1 MDSSQ
6 IANSIDQ
13 TLLKPDT
20 TFKMIN
26 ELCLSAIEHEFYSV
40 CINPTRI
47 KQANDQLKSSQVKVC
62 SVIGFPLGASSTISK
77 LKEMECCIQDGV
89 NEIDMVMNIGYFKDG
104 KLSYVSKEISN
115 IVDSAPEIIIKVI
128 IETALL
134 NNDEIIK
141 VSKLVEDSGAH
152 FVKTS
157 TGYSKAGACPDI
169 IETIRKTVSTKMGIK
184 ASGGI
189 NSLHQVNELLNAGAN
204 RIGTSSGINI
214 MNELPQN

>member
-62 SVIGFPLGASSTISK
+62 SVIGFPLGASSTIS
-77 LKEMECCIQDGV
+77 LK
-89 NEIDMVMNIGYFKDG
+89 
-104 KLSYVSKEISN
+104 S
-115 IVDSAPEIIIKVI
+115 
-128 IETALL
+128 
-134 NNDEIIK
+134 
-141 VSKLVEDSGAH
+141 
-152 FVKTS
+152 
-157 TGYSKAGACPDI
+157 
-169 IETIRKTVSTKMGIK
+169 
-184 ASGGI
+184 
-189 NSLHQVNELLNAGAN
+189 
-204 RIGTSSGINI
+204 
-214 MNELPQN
+214 